1 MVQDPLETAA
11 DSSNGSTGTPAHVTA
26 QVVVNTTH
34 SGQHTLVDSDAAST
48 SAGTI
53 VSGSPHFITVTGAFR
68 AKVNFNSAV
77 SRKIAD
83 CRVENCKTFKF
94 ENLVLKNT
102 VDIYK
107 RKSR

>member
-11 DSSNGSTGTPAHVTA
+11 DSSNGSTSTPAHVTA

-53 VSGSPHFITVTGAFR
+53 VSGSPHYITVTGNES
-68 AKVNFNSAV
+68 KIKYKCNSNIK
-77 SRKIAD
+77 SIKNRSLFHLIAI
-83 CRVENCKTFKF
+83 CTILMTNSITLQTITR
-94 ENLVLKNT
+94 
-102 VDIYK
+102 
-107 RKSR
+107 

>member
-1 MVQDPLETAA
+1 MQDPLETAA

-53 VSGSPHFITVTGAFR
+53 VSGSPHFITVTGVFQAQTVPRNCYFIYLLAVKLRGVKSEIGLNDTCIHAFE
-68 AKVNFNSAV
+68 K
-77 SRKIAD
+77 K
-83 CRVENCKTFKF
+83 
-94 ENLVLKNT
+94 LH
-102 VDIYK
+102 
-107 RKSR
+107 

>member
-1 MVQDPLETAA
+1 LVQDPLETAA

-53 VSGSPHFITVTGAFR
+53 VSGSPHYITVTGII
-68 AKVNFNSAV
+68 AK
-77 SRKIAD
+77 
-83 CRVENCKTFKF
+83 
-94 ENLVLKNT
+94 
-102 VDIYK
+102 Y
-107 RKSR
+107 

>member
-53 VSGSPHFITVTGAFR
+53 VSGSPHYITVTGNSHEFI
-68 AKVNFNSAV
+68 NFLPDSEAV
-77 SRKIAD
+77 RIDPYLILLQCAQKLRTITLQTVTH
-83 CRVENCKTFKF
+83 CR
-94 ENLVLKNT
+94 
-102 VDIYK
+102 
-107 RKSR
+107 